1 MPYINLDAYTY
12 TRPVYAT
19 DTRLIN
25 YKSETCEK
33 KNKPKF
39 PNSEGAKHQ

>member
-1 MPYINLDAYTY
+1 MSYINLDAYTY
-12 TRPVYAT
+12 TRTVYAT

-39 PNSEGAKHQ
+39 PNSEGAK